1 MLCGFCFVFLRVCD
15 GFVNLHKW
23 QQDQAC
29 DEEEDQRKN
38 GVTQISKHLICETTR
53 VSQRLEFEGHL
64 RGKNG
69 IIGTLMDLVMG

>member
-1 MLCGFCFVFLRVCD
+1 LGLGVVFILEYAILYQLKNLD
-15 GFVNLHKW
+15 GPLLAKFSEGENVSYKTYAN
-23 QQDQAC
+23 
-29 DEEEDQRKN
+29 
-38 GVTQISKHLICETTR
+38 ITR